1 MPSWRPPDE
10 PVSGDHPRRRRGLR
24 RHADDRLS
32 GPHLHPD
39 PHELGPADAVQPL
52 PRRVPPVHRR
62 RDGPLSEPLP
72 QVHPDG
78 ADGAAGARPEPDRGH
93 DRADRGQRDRRRA
106 DQGVSRGGPA
116 AALGTAALVVAVDQA
131 TKQLVDSD
139 IARGDQVNVFFGL
152 DLTNTRNTGVAF
164 GALEGAGLIVAILI
178 GLSLTLLAVY
188 YVVNR
193 DMPLL
198 WLPVGLL
205 LGGALGNL
213 ADRAREGAVIDF
225 IDPVAW
231 PAFNLADA
239 CIVVGV
245 FLLLWVVEGRPKRPR
260 GS

>member
-1 MPSWRPPDE
+1 
-10 PVSGDHPRRRRGLR
+10 V
-24 RHADDRLS
+24 AT
-32 GPHLHPD
+32 
-39 PHELGPADAVQPL
+39 
-52 PRRVPPVHRR
+52 
-62 RDGPLSEPLP
+62 
-72 QVHPDG
+72 
-78 ADGAAGARPEPDRGH
+78 AG
-93 DRADRGQRDRRRA
+93 
-106 DQGVSRGGPA
+106 
-116 AALGTAALVVAVDQA
+116 LVVAVDQV
-131 TKQLVDSD
+131 TKQLASSN
-139 IARGDQVNVFFGL
+139 IERGDDVNVFFGL

-164 GALEGAGLIVAILI
+164 GALDGAGLVVAILI
-178 GLSLTLLAVY
+178 GLSLTLLVAY
-188 YVVNR
+188 FLAHR

-231 PAFNLADA
+231 PAFNVADA